1 MSDWLEDTLIRPR
14 VSASIGGLTV
24 SRPLSKTS
32 RVALFDRSAWLDAL
46 LIWLGQIALVCV
58 VIYVGRTLLLTQHAM
73 PTGATISW
81 SQLFGKWLG
90 WDGVNYAWIAMRGYT
105 QPATPAYSPGLPL
118 LERGVN
124 ALTGLN
130 PQIAGEL
137 ISLVA
142 ALISYGLLRIL
153 AERELDRE
161 AARRATLY
169 LAVFPTA
176 FFFLTPYT
184 ESLFL
189 AFTCGAFLAMRQAR
203 WVTAGTLI
211 ALAALTHLTGVIL
224 LAPLALEM
232 ARRWRDAGPPSTLR
246 DWGKIA
252 VGLAIAPLALG
263 AFNLYLYRQFGTFFS
278 VTRAEESVWG
288 KGFSIPLMGFVRA
301 GGALV
306 RNGVNPG
313 AEQVHILLD
322 GAFTL
327 ALIGMAIVVWRRL
340 PRAYGVYMAALTFL
354 IVSTPLH
361 NWYALMS
368 NPRFALAAF
377 PAFMILGVW
386 GARPW
391 IDRLI
396 LVFSLPLLAI
406 FTLVF
411 AMGGWVA

>member
-14 VSASIGGLTV
+14 VSVSIGELTR
-24 SRPLSKTS
+24 SRPVSKTAK
-32 RVALFDRSAWLDAL
+32 VTLFDRGAWRDAL
-46 LIWLGQIALVCV
+46 LTWLGQIALVFV
-58 VIYVGRTLLLTQHAM
+58 IIYVGRTLLLTQHAM

-81 SQLFGKWLG
+81 KQLFAKWLG
-90 WDGVNYAWIAMRGYT
+90 WDGMNYAAIAMSGYT
-105 QPATPAYSPGLPL
+105 VPATAAFSPIFPA
-118 LERGVN
+118 LERCVN
-124 ALTGLN
+124 ALTGLS

-142 ALISYGLLRIL
+142 TLILYGLLRIL
-153 AERELDRE
+153 TERELGRE
-161 AARRATLY
+161 AARRTLLY

-176 FFFLTPYT
+176 FFFLTAYT

-189 AFTCGAFLAMRQAR
+189 AFTCGAFLAMRQSR
-203 WVTAGTLI
+203 WVTAGTLT

-246 DWGKIA
+246 DWGKIVA
-252 VGLAIAPLALG
+252 GLAIAPLALG

-278 VTRAEESVWG
+278 VSRAEESVWG

-301 GGALV
+301 GGALL

-340 PRAYGVYMAALTFL
+340 PRAYGAYTAALTFL

-361 NWYALMS
+361 NWYSLMS

-377 PAFMILGVW
+377 PAFMLLGVW

-396 LVFSLPLLAI
+396 LVLSLPLLAI
-406 FTLVF
+406 FTLIF